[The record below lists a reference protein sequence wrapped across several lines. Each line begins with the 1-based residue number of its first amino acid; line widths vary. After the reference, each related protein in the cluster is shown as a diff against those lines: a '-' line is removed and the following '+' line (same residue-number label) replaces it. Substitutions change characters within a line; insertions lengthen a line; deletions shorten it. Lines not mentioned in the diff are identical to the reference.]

1 MIERAAAAV
10 MVLALLGTSCSG
22 ASDQEDAASSVT
34 PAAVDASNVVADDAA
49 PAVTLADGDPSGLGG
64 DELEAYVANRYEA
77 YWDAYDA
84 ARNAP
89 SASPSSDFPILTDLA
104 AGEQLD
110 VSYES
115 LIELAE
121 KGEAIREPDTPAIGG
136 VDADAEHRVRVE
148 LIDDSLA
155 EISACVVNDD
165 VRHVVASDAVVRDT
179 VSTVASV
186 ATMALT
192 EGEWKLIR
200 SRAVDI
206 ADGVTGCWLTDDA
219 EYPY

>member
-1 MIERAAAAV
+1 MIERAAAVA
-10 MVLALLGTSCSG
+10 LALIVVGAGCSSDEQDGG
-22 ASDQEDAASSVT
+22 AIPEAT
-34 PAAVDASNVVADDAA
+34 AAVAANVAADEAAA
-49 PAVTLADGDPSGLGG
+49 PATLADGDPSALEGS
-64 DELEAYVANRYEA
+64 ELEEYLARRYEA

-84 ARNAP
+84 ARAAP
-89 SASPSSDFPILTDLA
+89 TVNPTVDFPILVDLA

-110 VSYES
+110 ISYES

-121 KGEAIREPDTPAIGG
+121 KGEAIREPDTPAITG
-136 VDADAEHRVRVE
+136 VDADAEHRVRIE
-148 LIDDSLA
+148 MIDTSLA

-165 VRHVVASDAVVRDT
+165 VRHVVGSGAVVRDT
-179 VSTVASV
+179 VSTVTAE